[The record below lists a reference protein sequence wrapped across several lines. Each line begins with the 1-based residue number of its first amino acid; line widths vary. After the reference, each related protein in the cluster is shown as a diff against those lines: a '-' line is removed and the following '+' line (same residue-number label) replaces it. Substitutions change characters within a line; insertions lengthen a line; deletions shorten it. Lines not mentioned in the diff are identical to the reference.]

1 MKERQEL
8 YCHECGGYV
17 QFDLDLSVDGEYKLE
32 CPKCGHEHY
41 RVVKGGVI
49 TDQRWGQDPRQNR
62 QYTNITVGITYT
74 STSTAI
80 TYQGGTSSDITG
92 STILYSSWLN
102 TTVSS

>member
-8 YCHECGGYV
+8 YCHDCGMYV

-49 TDQRWGQDPRQNR
+49 TDQRWGQDSR
-62 QYTNITVGITYT
+62 QYTNITVGVTYT
-74 STSTAI
+74 ATSTAI
-80 TYQGGTSSDITG
+80 TYQG
-92 STILYSSWLN
+92 STMLYSSWLN